1 MLRKQSQRSK
11 STQNSSKTPKVDR
24 SSTIYEVISNPWEL
38 VKDYQSHTKSIYK
51 ILTKEFGKVETPLT
65 YTKDYELCIA
75 VILSAQCTDER
86 VNQVTPALFEAFTSL
101 DSFANAEP
109 KDIEP
114 FIFST
119 GFYHNKAKSIVGFA
133 KMLYGEFQS
142 KLPKTLEEMT
152 KLPGFGRKTANV
164 VLSEVH
170 GIVEGFV
177 VDTHVRR
184 ITYLLGLTKFKDPIR
199 IEKEIMQKV
208 PKKYW
213 DALSL
218 YLIFHGRKTCI
229 ANRPKCTECKLSK
242 LCPSSLTKKQ

>member
-1 MLRKQSQRSK
+1 MLRKKSQR
-11 STQNSSKTPKVDR
+11 NSSFRK
-24 SSTIYEVISNPWEL
+24 SSSNLKADSITQKPDSIGEPWERI
-38 VKDYQSHTKSIYK
+38 KDYKSHTQSIYK

-65 YTKDYELCIA
+65 YNNDYELCIA

-86 VNQVTPALFEAFTSL
+86 VNQVTPALFSAFPSL
-101 DSFANAEP
+101 ESFANARP
-109 KDIEP
+109 IDIEP
-114 FIFST
+114 YIFST

-133 KMLYGEFQS
+133 KMLYHEFHS
-142 KLPKTLEEMT
+142 ILPKTLDEMT

-164 VLSEVH
+164 VLSEVY

-184 ITYLLGLTKFKDPIR
+184 ITYLLGLTQFKDPIR
-199 IEKEIMQKV
+199 IEKEIMEKV
-208 PKKYW
+208 PKRYW

-229 ANRPKCTECKLSK
+229 ANRPKCDECKLSK
-242 LCPSSLTKKQ
+242 LCPSKLTF